1 MLVIRENK
9 ANLRVNNL
17 RSKQREQTGGGS
29 YQNRT
34 SAKERGGGK
43 SKFWSGCDNVMIEF
57 PPEQKTERKR
67 RKAETDRERK
77 RKRASSKERKR
88 ESEGER
94 NV

>member
-1 MLVIRENK
+1 MSRKTAKKVQ
-9 ANLRVNNL
+9 NNL
-17 RSKQREQTGGGS
+17 LLLCGVTKIFNYVFLVSNT
-29 YQNRT
+29 
-34 SAKERGGGK
+34 
-43 SKFWSGCDNVMIEF
+43 NVMIEF

>member
-17 RSKQREQTGGGS
+17 RSKHREQTGGGS
-29 YQNRT
+29 YQNRA

-57 PPEQKTERKR
+57 SPEQKTERKT
-67 RKAETDRERK
+67 ETDRERK